1 MKTFIKKSIIALICL
16 IGLQTQVMADNDKP
30 INITQLPATAQQIIK
45 SNFASKKVALA
56 KMESGLLDKSYDVIF
71 TTGEKIEF
79 DRKGNW
85 TEVDCKRTAV
95 PAKLVPAQIANYV
108 KANYTGNKILKIEK
122 DDNNSYEITLSS
134 GVEIKFNKNF
144 QVIDID

>member
-1 MKTFIKKSIIALICL
+1 MKTIIKKSIIALICI
-16 IGLQTQVMADNDKP
+16 IGFQTQAMADNDKP
-30 INITQLPATAQQIIK
+30 INVNQLPAAAQQIIK
-45 SNFASKKVALA
+45 NNFGTKKVALA

-85 TEVDCKRTAV
+85 TEVDCKRSAV
-95 PAKLVPAQIANYV
+95 PAKLIPAQIARYV
-108 KANYTGNKILKIEK
+108 KANYAGTRILKIEK
-122 DDNNSYEITLSS
+122 DTNEYEVKLSS
-134 GVEIKFNKNF
+134 GIEIKFNKNF

>member
-85 TEVDCKRTAV
+85 TEVDCRSGKVGSGTNS
-95 PAKLVPAQIANYV
+95 KLCKGQLYRQQ
-108 KANYTGNKILKIEK
+108 
-122 DDNNSYEITLSS
+122 DSQD
-134 GVEIKFNKNF
+134 
-144 QVIDID
+144 